1 MRCEWPELTKCC
13 FCVPLRRGLLA
24 WGYFKL
30 VLNLTLIGF
39 MGLHLYMIITRQD
52 HFPLFGILI
61 LASIN
66 LVFVTDATFQIIFIV
81 GAHKKNYKYLRCY
94 FRYNVVVLV
103 TVFVCS
109 VIYAS
114 YALYSLGVFL
124 FVILFIPFAIQL
136 LLIIILYQLV
146 SFYFLVL
153 SRSEFKKLKNN
164 AKFEF
169 VNQLEEARC
178 TADIAS
184 ATIA

>member
-13 FCVPLRRGLLA
+13 FCLPLRKGLLA

-30 VLNLTLIGF
+30 IINLMLTGLMCTHLCEIIMYHRRVSIPGICVLIS
-39 MGLHLYMIITRQD
+39 I
-52 HFPLFGILI
+52 I
-61 LASIN
+61 LA
-66 LVFVTDATFQIIFIV
+66 FVVDAIFQIIFIV
-81 GAHKKNYKYLRCY
+81 SAHKKNYKYIRCY
-94 FRYNVVVLV
+94 FRYNLVVLGAV
-103 TVFVCS
+103 CICSLVYISYLLYALREYVFV
-109 VIYAS
+109 IF
-114 YALYSLGVFL
+114 FL
-124 FVILFIPFAIQL
+124 PFAMPMLLFIIF
-136 LLIIILYQLV
+136 YQFVHL
-146 SFYFLVL
+146 YFLIL